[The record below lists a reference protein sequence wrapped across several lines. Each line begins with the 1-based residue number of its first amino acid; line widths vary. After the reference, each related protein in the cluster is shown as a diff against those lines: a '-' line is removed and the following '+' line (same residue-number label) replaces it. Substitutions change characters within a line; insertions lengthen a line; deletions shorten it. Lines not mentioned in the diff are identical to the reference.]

1 MDESKMST
9 QHKLSKY
16 TQGALLVLL
25 AASFSTVKADSWTGK
40 DKQAHAIVG
49 AAVGTITTMVTKD
62 SRTGCAASAGI
73 GLAKE
78 VYDSQNRA
86 THTVS
91 FKDFAVTAIAG
102 CLTAAGTG
110 WSIIPKE
117 KGMNIAYTYTF

>member
-1 MDESKMST
+1 MSK
-9 QHKLSKY
+9 QQKPSKY
-16 TQGALLVLL
+16 AQGILVALL
-25 AASFSTVKADSWTGK
+25 AATFSTAKADSWTGK

-78 VYDSQNRA
+78 LYDSQNRA

-110 WSIIPKE
+110 WVITPKE